1 VNSMFQRVSFI
12 TLALAASL
20 ILNACGKS
28 VSGNTYAGADGVT
41 VAFQS
46 GGKATTALGGI
57 KSDCTYTEDGKT
69 VSLTCEGGEPAAL
82 TINDDGSLSGPPDGM
97 LAKLTKQ

>member
-1 VNSMFQRVSFI
+1 
-12 TLALAASL
+12 
-20 ILNACGKS
+20 
-28 VSGNTYAGADGVT
+28 

-46 GGKATTALGGI
+46 DGNATASLGGVN
-57 KSDCTYTEDGKT
+57 SNCTYTEDGKT
-69 VSLTCEGGEPAAL
+69 VTLTCEGGEPATL